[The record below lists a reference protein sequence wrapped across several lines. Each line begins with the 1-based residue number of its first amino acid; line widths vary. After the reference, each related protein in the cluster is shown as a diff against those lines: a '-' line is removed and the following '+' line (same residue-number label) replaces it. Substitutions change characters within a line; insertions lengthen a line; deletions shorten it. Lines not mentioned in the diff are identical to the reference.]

1 MTLLSFNSGLIF
13 AESCVLPFKS
23 IGLEILRE
31 EELVWSGRPSCQRQ
45 WKISK
50 LKTEIKHQKCLSAAE

>member
-1 MTLLSFNSGLIF
+1 MTLLSLI
-13 AESCVLPFKS
+13 EVQYRGILLSSLKS

-31 EELVWSGRPSCQRQ
+31 EELVWSDPPSCQRQ

-50 LKTEIKHQKCLSAAE
+50 LKTEIKHK